1 MKGCISKYLNPILM
15 QSTSCWLN
23 RQKVLK
29 TASRPFSSKKHQFS
43 SERLN
48 FFTKHCAPPR
58 SSRTHLKIIS
68 WFFLEALTFFTYL
81 NTRVYCVYLLLF
93 NFFTY
98 LNIWALWSFH
108 RSLWSNRRLRRRVC
122 WSWRSV
128 ELRQFHSLGSQRS
141 PPQGSQRKL
150 LFLFLRRIVSS
161 L

>member
-1 MKGCISKYLNPILM
+1 MRGCLYFFRKFESYFDA
-15 QSTSCWLN
+15 SCWLS

-29 TASRPFSSKKHQFS
+29 TASQPFYSKKHHFP

-48 FFTKHCAPPR
+48 FLPRHCSPQHYFA
-58 SSRTHLKIIS
+58 SFD
-68 WFFLEALTFFTYL
+68 FFLIFRLFEHFSFLAFTL
-81 NTRVYCVYLLLF
+81 DFWILI
-93 NFFTY
+93 FFTY
-98 LNIWALWSFH
+98 LNISALWSFH